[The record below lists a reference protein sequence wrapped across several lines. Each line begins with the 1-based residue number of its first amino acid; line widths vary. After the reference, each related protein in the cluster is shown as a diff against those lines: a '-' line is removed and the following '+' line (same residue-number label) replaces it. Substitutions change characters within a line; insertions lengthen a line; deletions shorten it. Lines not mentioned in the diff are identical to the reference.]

1 MWPRVFLPHG
11 WVAFAPPGKDKD
23 AMARRAQSTPPPGLL
38 IGALAALIVA
48 IALGGYFLGATGTP
62 YRTAPEFP
70 VEEYLESSSSLR
82 GNNYRLT
89 GSVLNSIAWSPQSG
103 RLISVEPTDSDSPIP
118 VVVPAELGEVNIQK
132 GQQFHFLV
140 EVRESGILYA
150 KDLTK
155 S

>member
-1 MWPRVFLPHG
+1 MV
-11 WVAFAPPGKDKD
+11 
-23 AMARRAQSTPPPGLL
+23 
-38 IGALAALIVA
+38 GALAVVLLL
-48 IALGGYFLGATGTP
+48 IALGGYFLGSNGTP

-70 VEEYLESSSSLR
+70 VEEYLSTSSSLR

-103 RLISVEPTDSDSPIP
+103 RLISVEPVGSDSPIP
-118 VVVPAELGEVNIQK
+118 VVIPADLGEVNIQK
-132 GQQFHFLV
+132 GQRLHFLV
-140 EVRESGILYA
+140 EVRENGIVYA